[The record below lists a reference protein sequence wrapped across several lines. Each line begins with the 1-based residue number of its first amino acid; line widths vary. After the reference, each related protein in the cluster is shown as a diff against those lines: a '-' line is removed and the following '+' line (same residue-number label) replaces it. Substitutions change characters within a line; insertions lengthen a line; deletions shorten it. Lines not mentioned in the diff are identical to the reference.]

1 MSNTTFILFTLLI
14 ILLCGLAVPF
24 YIIEGATTTTCEK
37 DEDCDEKKS
46 CFFAKGSIKGTC
58 HTPIITQ
65 SCKINTDCDDGKSCA
80 FQRGPGSKKGTGT
93 CYKSL

>member
-1 MSNTTFILFTLLI
+1 MRNTTFILFALLI
-14 ILLCGLAVPF
+14 ILLCGLVVPF
-24 YIIEGATTTTCEK
+24 YIIEGATPICEK
-37 DEDCDEKKS
+37 DEDCDEKRR
-46 CFFAKGSIKGTC
+46 CFFEKGSTKGTC

-65 SCKINTDCDDGKSCA
+65 SCKINTDCDDGKYCA